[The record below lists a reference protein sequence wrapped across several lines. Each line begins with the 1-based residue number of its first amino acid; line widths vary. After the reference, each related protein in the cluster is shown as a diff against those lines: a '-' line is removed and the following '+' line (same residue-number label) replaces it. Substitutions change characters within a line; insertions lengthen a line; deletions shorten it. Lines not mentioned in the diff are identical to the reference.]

1 MQKTSAKSTVTN
13 TAPAITTSTP
23 VATAP
28 VEKKLRGR
36 PKGAIREAFFSVAAL
51 VNGELVHEL
60 VQVTRG
66 EKITPEEMG
75 AEARKIFLKKYK
87 VDAESEIGPIF
98 KASLMQASTNKRQ
111 SIRMSQAEIDY
122 TGRKIQAEYHGWQV
136 IGRYI
141 QDETGNESKEN
152 IQIFYQKDLQ
162 TDKKRAKPQP
172 AIKAISD
179 LSNISELPS
188 AKATATA

>member
-1 MQKTSAKSTVTN
+1 MQKTSAKSTAN
-13 TAPAITTSTP
+13 NAAPTI
-23 VATAP
+23 VAPPASAAAP

-75 AEARKIFLKKYK
+75 AEARKIFLKKHK
-87 VDAESEIGPIF
+87 TDVESEIGPIF
-98 KASLMQASTNKRQ
+98 KASLMQTSTNKRQ
-111 SIRMSQAEIDY
+111 SIRMSEADINY

-141 QDETGNESKEN
+141 QDETGAESKEN
-152 IQIFYQKDLQ
+152 VRVFFQKDLQ

-179 LSNISELPS
+179 LTNISDLPS
-188 AKATATA
+188 ATTHA